1 MKHILII
8 LSFLLLIPPL
18 FDSLNM
24 LHGREMTVLD
34 GVGFVSMG
42 FDRSSCYH
50 RQPDSFNPLAAFI
63 FEGIGEDEVIGD
75 FGLIGGGAAGLEID
89 CAEAR
94 LGTPPHALV
103 VASSVWEHS
112 DVYRVTLED
121 LAYNS
126 PIATGTT
133 SELVRADMVFFE
145 TANGGGVFSVG
156 SITWCGALAHNDYD
170 NNVSCITENVL
181 RRFAAPNPH

>member
-34 GVGFVSMG
+34 GVGFVSLG

-63 FEGIGEDEVIGD
+63 FEGIGEDEVIVD
-75 FGLIGGGAAGLEID
+75 FGLIGGGAAGLGLD
-89 CAEAR
+89 
-94 LGTPPHALV
+94 
-103 VASSVWEHS
+103 
-112 DVYRVTLED
+112 
-121 LAYNS
+121 
-126 PIATGTT
+126 
-133 SELVRADMVFFE
+133 
-145 TANGGGVFSVG
+145 
-156 SITWCGALAHNDYD
+156 
-170 NNVSCITENVL
+170 
-181 RRFAAPNPH
+181 